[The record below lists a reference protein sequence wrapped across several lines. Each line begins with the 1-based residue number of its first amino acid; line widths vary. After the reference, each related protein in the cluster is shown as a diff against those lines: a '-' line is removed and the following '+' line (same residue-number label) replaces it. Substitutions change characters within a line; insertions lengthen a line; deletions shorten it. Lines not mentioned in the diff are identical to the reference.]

1 MGAPAAYGGAQL
13 DRDGW
18 SVVGKDAERVESLL
32 QYGLLLAAWVVAF
45 LLGKELQTGFAQ
57 WRARRRSEQK

>member
-1 MGAPAAYGGAQL
+1 M
-13 DRDGW
+13 
-18 SVVGKDAERVESLL
+18 ESLL